1 MSLLLL
7 FHERR
12 RFEARFRVK
21 RFLVSQKRTFTS
33 RVFRV
38 SRELEK
44 EVKKIRG
51 KLGEEKTYL
60 KTFGP
65 KKVDVVVPARPRF
78 TTQKEEEEE
87 EEED

>member
-12 RFEARFRVK
+12 RFEVRFRVK

-60 KTFGP
+60 
-65 KKVDVVVPARPRF
+65 VLL
-78 TTQKEEEEE
+78 
-87 EEED
+87 